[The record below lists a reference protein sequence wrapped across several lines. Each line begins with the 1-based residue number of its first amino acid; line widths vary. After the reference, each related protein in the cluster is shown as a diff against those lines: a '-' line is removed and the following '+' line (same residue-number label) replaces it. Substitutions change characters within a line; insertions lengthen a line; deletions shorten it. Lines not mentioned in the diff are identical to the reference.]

1 MPVSNIFEVGK
12 RSLLAYQS
20 AIQTTAGNISNSNN
34 ENYARRK
41 AEISQMI
48 AGFSSL
54 GFSTEQSTRM
64 RQRFAEHQLWQENQ
78 DLNHYQTSNTLLSQI
93 EDIYAEDTES
103 GITSLLTQFWNSW
116 NDLANDPESDYA
128 RVLVKDK
135 GLLLTNAFS
144 RMHRDLRQMQGQI
157 RPEVDVRV
165 TEINQILNQ
174 LSTINQKLRYE
185 ESSDLL
191 DTRDQLIKSLS
202 DELNIKVR
210 EKDTG
215 EVSIYVDGYLLVAD
229 DTINTLRT
237 GIETVDGEN
246 QIKIYFG
253 DSDKTVNMGSGTLQG
268 LLNTHNQEIPDH
280 LDRLDQLA
288 VHLAESVNELHVT
301 GENPTGTTNI
311 SFFAAS
317 VSGAADFKLND
328 AILHNLS
335 LIATRLPAESEGSG
349 GIAQSISDLQYNK
362 GLNGST
368 DLEYFHGMLTELG
381 NKIQETGF
389 LEQSQRLIVEQLQ
402 NQKEAISGVSLDEE
416 MTRLVQY
423 EQAYQAA
430 AKIINTVDEMVDTIL
445 SLK

>member
-1 MPVSNIFEVGK
+1 MPISNIFEVGK

-41 AEISQMI
+41 ADLSQMI

-54 GFSTEQSTRM
+54 GFSAEESIRM

-78 DLNHYQTSNTLLSQI
+78 DLNHYQTSNMLLSQI
-93 EDIYAEDTES
+93 ENIYAEDTES
-103 GITSLLTQFWNSW
+103 GITTLVTQFWNSW

-128 RVLVKDK
+128 RAIVKDK
-135 GLLLTNAFS
+135 GLILTNAFS

-157 RPEVDVRV
+157 RPEVDTRV
-165 TEINQILNQ
+165 TEVNQTLNQ

-185 ESSDLL
+185 KSSDLL
-191 DTRDQLIKSLS
+191 DKRDQLIKSLS

-229 DTINTLRT
+229 ATVNTLRT
-237 GIETVDGEN
+237 GIETVNGEN

-253 DSDKTVNMGSGTLQG
+253 DSDKTVNMGSGKLQG

-280 LDRLDQLA
+280 LDRLDRLA
-288 VHLAESVNELHVT
+288 VHLAESVNEIHVT
-301 GENPTGTTNI
+301 GENLAGTTNI

-317 VSGAADFKLND
+317 VSGAADFKMND
-328 AILHNLS
+328 AILQDIS
-335 LIATRLPAESEGSG
+335 LIATRLPAEAEGSG
-349 GIAQSISDLQYNK
+349 SIAQSISDLQYNK
-362 GLNGST
+362 GMNGST
-368 DLEYFHGMLTELG
+368 DLEYYHGMLTELG

-402 NQKEAISGVSLDEE
+402 NQKEAVSGVSLDEE
-416 MTRLVQY
+416 MTRLIQY

-430 AKIINTVDEMVDTIL
+430 AKIINTVDEMVDTVL